1 MCQKILI
8 LIMFLLGIRSFS
20 SINYNILVKS
30 LNVSNLSYSNF
41 SEISINKR
49 IKRQF
54 FGNTFGGIGGGCCP
68 FGGMGPI
75 NMPMCCSP
83 IILAP
88 CCMPVA
94 PLLPLLPPPM
104 PMLPPP
110 MPILPPPFLPMSS
123 CCACCMPACLP
134 VCLQSTC
141 GGSPIGSGLFNGM
154 GGCPF
159 GGWRKMMI
167 HKAKTS
173 KVL

>member
-1 MCQKILI
+1 MLAQWHFKENRQGK
-8 LIMFLLGIRSFS
+8 FFGDA
-20 SINYNILVKS
+20 
-30 LNVSNLSYSNF
+30 NL
-41 SEISINKR
+41 EIFDRR

-54 FGNTFGGIGGGCCP
+54 FGNTFSGIGGGCCP

-123 CCACCMPACLP
+123 CCACCMPA
-134 VCLQSTC
+134 VCKD
-141 GGSPIGSGLFNGM
+141 N
-154 GGCPF
+154 
-159 GGWRKMMI
+159 
-167 HKAKTS
+167 
-173 KVL
+173 